1 VGAASTRAKPKVFLD
16 SSGFLSAVITPREST
31 PREST
36 PRESTP
42 RESTPIYRLVML
54 GEQEVI
60 DLRISR
66 EVISDVERFIR
77 GRNPALLPKVAEII
91 DKGRMAITS
100 EPNEDTIVL
109 CKALTGYRP
118 DARIL
123 AAAIEC
129 AADVLVTFDSTR
141 LLGNPSIKP
150 PEVAV
155 MVMNAKDCLEWC
167 FAQWQSGR

>member
-1 VGAASTRAKPKVFLD
+1 MRAPITKSPPKVFLD
-16 SSGFLSAVITPREST
+16 SSGFIAAVI
-31 PREST
+31 
-36 PRESTP
+36 TP

-54 GEQEVI
+54 GEQGVV

-77 GRNPALLPKVAEII
+77 GRNPALLPRVAEII
-91 DKGRMAITS
+91 AQGRMATTS
-100 EPNEDTIVL
+100 EPSEVTIDR
-109 CKALTGYRP
+109 CAALTGYRP

-129 AADVLVTFDSTR
+129 AADVLVTFDKTH

-150 PEVAV
+150 PEVSV
-155 MVMNAKDCLEWC
+155 MVMNAQDCLEWC
-167 FAQWQSGR
+167 FAQWQSAH

>member
-1 VGAASTRAKPKVFLD
+1 VRATSTRAKPRVFLD
-16 SSGFLSAVITPREST
+16 SSGFIAAVI
-31 PREST
+31 
-36 PRESTP
+36 TP

-66 EVISDVERFIR
+66 EVVSDVERFVR
-77 GRNPALLPKVAEII
+77 GHNPALLPKVAEII
-91 DKGRMAITS
+91 DRSRMAITS
-100 EPNEDTIVL
+100 EPNEDTIVM
-109 CKALTGYRP
+109 CAALTGHCP

-129 AADVLVTFDSTR
+129 AADVLVTFDSTH
-141 LLGNPSIKP
+141 LLGNPNIKP
-150 PEVAV
+150 PEVTV

-167 FAQWQSGR
+167 FAQWQGAR